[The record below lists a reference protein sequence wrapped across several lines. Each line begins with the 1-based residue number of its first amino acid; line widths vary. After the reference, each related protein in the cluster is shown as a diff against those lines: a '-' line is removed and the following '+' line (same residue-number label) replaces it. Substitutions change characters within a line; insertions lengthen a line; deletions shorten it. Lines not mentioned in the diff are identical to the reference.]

1 VKTGTPMSRA
11 AVVVNPTKL
20 DDDEAFRKSVRQVM
34 DDHGWDEPL
43 WLETTLEDPGR
54 GQAESAVS
62 AGADLVLACG
72 GDGTVTACAEGVT
85 STGVPLAII
94 PMGTGNL
101 LARNMGLPMGLD
113 EALVVAVGS
122 VQQPVDAGRVNG
134 TLFVVMAGLGLDAK
148 MLSGT
153 SDPLKK
159 QLGWLAYAISAV
171 RHLGDRPMRMTVSVD
186 GGRRRRMRASALIA
200 GNVGWLRGGLPLLP
214 DARPDDG
221 MLDAVVLIARGLT
234 GWLAVA
240 ADIVLR
246 RPAHGRVYRVQFTEL
261 QVKLDQEQPW
271 ELDGEVMGSTRQLTV
286 VAQPG
291 ALLLRMPPQA
301 A

>member
-1 VKTGTPMSRA
+1 MDTPMSRA
-11 AVVVNPTKL
+11 AVVVNPTKM
-20 DDDEAFRKSVRQVM
+20 DDDEVFRKSVRQIM

-43 WLETTLEDPGR
+43 WLETTPDDPGR

-62 AGADLVLACG
+62 AGVDLVLACG

-85 STGVPLAII
+85 GTGVPLAII

-101 LARNMGLPMGLD
+101 LARNVGVPMGMD
-113 EALVVAVGS
+113 EALAVALGG
-122 VQQPVDAGRVNG
+122 VQQPIDAGRVNG
-134 TLFVVMAGLGLDAK
+134 TLFVVMAGLGLDAQ
-148 MLSGT
+148 MLNDT

-159 QLGWLAYAISAV
+159 RLGWFAYAISAV
-171 RHLGDRPMRMTVSVD
+171 RHLGDRPMRVTVSAD
-186 GGRRRRMRASALIA
+186 GGRRRRMRASALVV

-221 MLDAVVLIARGLT
+221 MLDVVVLTAGGLT

-240 ADIVLR
+240 AGIVLR
-246 RPAHGRVYRVQFTEL
+246 HSAHGRIYRVQFTKL
-261 QVKLDQEQPW
+261 QVTLDREQTW
-271 ELDGEVMGSTRQLTV
+271 ELDGEVMESTRQLTV

-291 ALLLRMPPQA
+291 ALLLRMPPESA
-301 A
+301 

>member
-1 VKTGTPMSRA
+1 MPMSRA

-20 DDDEAFRKSVRQVM
+20 SDDEAFRKSVRRAM

-43 WLETTLEDPGR
+43 WLETTPEDPGR
-54 GQAESAVS
+54 GQAKSAVS

-85 STGVPLAII
+85 DTGVPLAII
-94 PMGTGNL
+94 PLGTGNL
-101 LARNMGLPMGLD
+101 LARNLGLPMGLE
-113 EALVVAVGS
+113 EALAVALGS
-122 VQQPVDAGRVNG
+122 VQHPIDAGRVNG
-134 TLFVVMAGLGLDAK
+134 TLFVVMAGLGLDAR

-159 QLGWLAYAISAV
+159 RLGWLAYAISAI
-171 RHLGDRPMRMTVSVD
+171 RHLRDRPVRVTVRAD
-186 GGRRRRMRASALIA
+186 GGQSRRMRANALIV

-240 ADIVLR
+240 ADILLR
-246 RPAHGRVYRVQFTEL
+246 RPARGRIYRIQFTEL
-261 QVKLDQEQPW
+261 EVTLDQEQPW
-271 ELDGEVMGSTRQLTV
+271 ELDGEVMGSTRRLTFA
-286 VAQPG
+286 AQPG
-291 ALLLRMPPQA
+291 GLLLRMPPRST
-301 A
+301 

>member
-1 VKTGTPMSRA
+1 MTRA

-20 DDDEAFRKSVRQVM
+20 DDDEAFRKSVRQIM

-43 WLETTLEDPGR
+43 WLETTPDDPGR

-62 AGADLVLACG
+62 AGVDLVLACG

-85 STGVPLAII
+85 GTGVPLAII

-101 LARNMGLPMGLD
+101 LARNVGVPMGMD
-113 EALVVAVGS
+113 EALAVALGG
-122 VQQPVDAGRVNG
+122 VQQPIDAGRVNG
-134 TLFVVMAGLGLDAK
+134 TLFVVMAGLGLDAQ
-148 MLSGT
+148 MLNDT

-159 QLGWLAYAISAV
+159 RLGWFAYAISAV
-171 RHLGDRPMRMTVSVD
+171 RHLGDRPMRVTVSAD
-186 GGRRRRMRASALIA
+186 GGRRRRMRASALVV

-221 MLDAVVLIARGLT
+221 MLDAVVLTAGGLT

-240 ADIVLR
+240 AGIVLR
-246 RPAHGRVYRVQFTEL
+246 RSAHGRIYRVQFTKL
-261 QVKLDQEQPW
+261 QVTLDRERTW
-271 ELDGEVMGSTRQLTV
+271 ELDGEVMESTRQLTV

-291 ALLLRMPPQA
+291 ALLLRMPPESA
-301 A
+301 

>member
-1 VKTGTPMSRA
+1 MTRA

-20 DDDEAFRKSVRQVM
+20 DDDEAFRKSVRQIM

-43 WLETTLEDPGR
+43 WLETTPDDPGR

-62 AGADLVLACG
+62 AGVDLVLACG

-85 STGVPLAII
+85 GTGVPLAII

-101 LARNMGLPMGLD
+101 LARNVGVPMGMD
-113 EALVVAVGS
+113 EALAVALGG
-122 VQQPVDAGRVNG
+122 VQQPIDAGRVNG
-134 TLFVVMAGLGLDAK
+134 TLFVVMAGLGLDAQ
-148 MLSGT
+148 MLNDT

-159 QLGWLAYAISAV
+159 RLGWFAYAISAV
-171 RHLGDRPMRMTVSVD
+171 RHLGDRPMRVSVSAD
-186 GGRRRRMRASALIA
+186 GGRRRRMRASALVV

-221 MLDAVVLIARGLT
+221 MLDAVVLTAGGLT

-240 ADIVLR
+240 AGIVLR
-246 RPAHGRVYRVQFTEL
+246 RSAHGRIYRVQFTKL
-261 QVKLDQEQPW
+261 QVTLDREQTW
-271 ELDGEVMGSTRQLTV
+271 ELDGEVMESTRQLTV
-286 VAQPG
+286 VAEPG
-291 ALLLRMPPQA
+291 ALLLRMPPESA
-301 A
+301 